1 MSSLRPTI
9 SLIVFLL
16 VAFVIPWSTWITLRL
31 KHVAFPE
38 GTLAFMAGAAF
49 CSVGGVVA
57 TYVAKG
63 RSGVKDLARRCVF
76 YRVPF
81 AWWLYALFLAVAM
94 HTIATIIYGI
104 AHGDVGPVR
113 PTGLFHQWWLFY
125 TFLFILFQ
133 GPLAEE
139 LGWRGF
145 LLLHLMDRYSP
156 LGASVI
162 VGLVWAAWHI
172 NLFFSPPAS
181 LALFV
186 ASTVALS
193 ILMTVLFL
201 HTRGSVLLAI
211 VMHWSGLPGKYIVGT
226 SFPAAQ
232 QPPDWLRAAVLI
244 AVAVIIAAMM
254 GSNLSRVGPTKRS
267 AQDVLRELCG

>member
-1 MSSLRPTI
+1 MSPQRRTI
-9 SLIVFLL
+9 SIVVFLL
-16 VAFVIPWSTWITLRL
+16 VACVIPWSTWITLRL
-31 KHVAFPE
+31 KHVAAPE
-38 GTLAFMAGAAF
+38 NTLAFMASAAF

-57 TYVAKG
+57 TYIAKG
-63 RSGVKDLARRCVF
+63 RSGLKDLAHRCVLF
-76 YRVPF
+76 RVPF
-81 AWWLYALFLAVAM
+81 AWWLYALFLALAM
-94 HTIATIIYGI
+94 HTIAAIIYGI
-104 AHGDVGPVR
+104 AHGEVGPVR
-113 PTGLFHQWWLFY
+113 PLELFHQWWLFY

-145 LLLHLMDRYSP
+145 LLPHLMDRHSP

-172 NLFFSPPAS
+172 DLFFSHPPAS
-181 LALFV
+181 WALFT
-186 ASTVALS
+186 ASAVALS

-211 VMHWSGLPGKYIVGT
+211 VMHWSILPGKYIVGT

-232 QPPDWLRAAVLI
+232 QPI
-244 AVAVIIAAMM
+244 
-254 GSNLSRVGPTKRS
+254 GSGLLYSSQLQSSSLP
-267 AQDVLRELCG
+267 

>member
-1 MSSLRPTI
+1 MNPLRPRI

-16 VAFVIPWSTWITLRL
+16 VAFVVPWSTWITLRL
-31 KHVAFPE
+31 NHVAAPE
-38 GTLAFMAGAAF
+38 FTLAYMASAAF

-57 TYVAKG
+57 TYLAKG
-63 RSGVKDLARRCVF
+63 RSGVRDLAHRCVL
-76 YRVPF
+76 YRVPV
-81 AWWLYALFLAVAM
+81 AWWLYALFLGLAVHAVATM
-94 HTIATIIYGI
+94 IYGI
-104 AHGDVGPVR
+104 AHGQVGPVR
-113 PTGLFHQWWLFY
+113 PTEWFHQWWLFY

-145 LLLHLMDRYSP
+145 LLPHLMDRYSP
-156 LGASVI
+156 LRASVI

-172 NLFFSPPAS
+172 NVFFLPVAS
-181 LALFV
+181 GALFA
-186 ASTVALS
+186 ASAMALS

-201 HTRGSVLLAI
+201 RTRGSVLLAI

-226 SFPAAQ
+226 LFPASQ

-244 AVAVIIAAMM
+244 TVAIIIAATM
-254 GSNLSRVGPTKRS
+254 GSNLSRMGCPATKIS
-267 AQDVLRELCG
+267 T